1 MLLLFGGGFSLAEA
15 FRASRLDEWIGQQ
28 VAALQGAPPLV
39 IVLVVV
45 TIVIFLTE
53 LTSNTPTAAAILP
66 VLLGV
71 AEGLRIPPLMLLIP
85 ATLAASCAFMLPVG
99 TPPNAIVFGTGYVTI
114 GQMCKA
120 GWWLNLIGIA
130 LITVAMYTLGV
141 WAFRIQW

>member
-1 MLLLFGGGFSLAEA
+1 MGGGFSLAAA
-15 FRASRLDEWIGQQ
+15 FRTSKLDEWIGQQ
-28 VAALQGAPPLV
+28 VAALQGAPPVV

-71 AEGLRIPPLMLLIP
+71 AEGLQLPPLMLLIP

-120 GWWLNLIGIA
+120 GWWLNLIGIV
-130 LITVAMYTLGV
+130 LITAAMYTLGV
-141 WAFRIQW
+141 WAFGIQW